1 MADFSVTTEDHAE
14 SYWKTARVLRVVGW
28 TCIVWGCMI
37 SIYIWTGLK
46 AGSTVWLVWTMGQ
59 FFAGA
64 VCLALFSLVPSF
76 GRHRVPESGAPG
88 RGTKGGV
95 IFRSSPCA
103 E

>member
-64 VCLALFSLVPSF
+64 VCLALSAWFHHL
-76 GRHRVPESGAPG
+76 GAIAFLKVEP
-88 RGTKGGV
+88 R
-95 IFRSSPCA
+95 A
-103 E
+103 EERRAA